1 MATTLRTHR
10 LSPLISL
17 TTVMVAALTACGG
30 NSDDDEAGTPP
41 VAAPVFPSAGFGQ
54 VTALATGLIEPGTY
68 VVSGCVAETSTTPLQ
83 RKIRFNT
90 DGSVQWLNAAA
101 ADAVLYTYTPSASE
115 RDDRS
120 LYYFRPNNWGAQ
132 MIRYD
137 ANTGAIASYI
147 RTGPNAVNVLYA
159 NNTVSENCPAPFA
172 PTLNISSAGVAARLG
187 SAAALNGSTGF
198 SNGAINLDAVSFTS
212 ININAAGAITT
223 QTSEPGS
230 SMVAWGNWLATAND
244 SFDNYF
250 EERYLTRNAGNT
262 AAGTPANPMA
272 WAYMRHPTL
281 QGQSAGSA
289 PGTLRSVGFGIA
301 RNTTGSGAA
310 TVLYNG
316 SN

>member
-10 LSPLISL
+10 VSPLISL

-30 NSDDDEAGTPP
+30 SSDDDAGTAT
-41 VAAPVFPSAGFGQ
+41 VTAPVFPSAGFGQ
-54 VTALATGLIEPGTY
+54 ITALATGLIEPGTY
-68 VVSGCVAETSTTPLQ
+68 VVAGCVPESSTTPLQ

-101 ADAVLYTYTPSASE
+101 ADAVLYTYTPSTSE

-137 ANTGAIASYI
+137 ANTGVIASYI
-147 RTGPNAVNVLYA
+147 RTGPNAVNVVYA
-159 NNTVSENCPAPFA
+159 NNTVAENCPAPFA
-172 PTLNISSAGVAARLG
+172 PTLSISNAGVAARLG
-187 SAAALNGSTGF
+187 SVAALNGSTGF
-198 SNGAINLDAVSFTS
+198 SSGALNLDAVSFTS
-212 ININAAGAITT
+212 ININAAGTITT

-230 SMVAWGNWLATAND
+230 SVVAWGNWLASTND

-262 AAGTPANPMA
+262 TAGTPANPAA

-281 QGQSAGSA
+281 QGQGAGST

-301 RNTTGSGAA
+301 RNTTGNGAA
-310 TVLYNG
+310 TVLYSG

>member
-1 MATTLRTHR
+1 MASTLRTNR
-10 LSPLISL
+10 LTPFISL

-30 NSDDDEAGTPP
+30 NSGDDTTTPT

-54 VTALATGLIEPGTY
+54 ITALATGLIEPGTY
-68 VVSGCVAETSTTPLQ
+68 VVAGCVPEGSTSPLQ

-101 ADAVLYTYTPSASE
+101 ADAVLYTYTPSVSE

-120 LYYFRPNNWGAQ
+120 LYYFRPNNWSAQ

-137 ANTGAIASYI
+137 ATSGAIASYF
-147 RTGPNAVNVLYA
+147 RTSPAAVNVVYA
-159 NNTVSENCPAPFA
+159 NNTVAENCPAPFT

-198 SNGAINLDAVSFTS
+198 NSGAINLDAVSFTS

-230 SMVAWGNWLATAND
+230 SVVAWGSWLATTND

-262 AAGTPANPMA
+262 AAGTPANPAA
-272 WAYMRHPTL
+272 WSYLRHPTL
-281 QGQSAGSA
+281 QGQGAGST

>member
-1 MATTLRTHR
+1 MAATLLKHR
-10 LSPLISL
+10 LTPFISL

-30 NSDDDEAGTPP
+30 NSDDDASTPA

-54 VTALATGLIEPGTY
+54 VTALASGLIEPGTY
-68 VVSGCVAETSTTPLQ
+68 VVSGCVPETSTTPLQ
-83 RKIRFNT
+83 RKIRINT

-120 LYYFRPNNWGAQ
+120 VYYFRPNNWGAQ
-132 MIRYD
+132 MVRFD
-137 ANTGAIASYI
+137 ATSGAIASSI
-147 RTGPNAVNVLYA
+147 RTGPNAVNVTYA
-159 NNTVSENCPAPFA
+159 NNTVSENCTAPFA

-198 SNGAINLDAVSFTS
+198 NSGAINLDAVSFTS

-230 SMVAWGNWLATAND
+230 SVVAWGNWLASTND

-250 EERYLTRNAGNT
+250 EERYLARNA
-262 AAGTPANPMA
+262 ASAPSGTPANPVA

-281 QGQSAGSA
+281 QGQGAGST
-289 PGTLRSVGFGIA
+289 PGTLRSVAFGIA

-310 TVLYNG
+310 TVLYSG

>member
-1 MATTLRTHR
+1 MASTLRTNR
-10 LSPLISL
+10 LTPFISL
-17 TTVMVAALTACGG
+17 TTVMVAALSACGG
-30 NSDDDEAGTPP
+30 SSEDDAGTPT

-54 VTALATGLIEPGTY
+54 ITALATGLIEPGTY
-68 VVSGCVAETSTTPLQ
+68 VVAGCVPETSTTPLQ

-101 ADAVLYTYTPSASE
+101 ADAVLFSYTPSASE
-115 RDDRS
+115 RDVRDM
-120 LYYFRPNNWGAQ
+120 YYFRPNNWSAQ

-137 ANTGAIASYI
+137 ATTGGLASYI
-147 RTGPNAVNVLYA
+147 RTTPTIVNVRYA
-159 NNTVSENCPAPFA
+159 NNTVAENCVASFA

-198 SNGAINLDAVSFTS
+198 SSGAINLDGVSFNS
-212 ININAAGAITT
+212 ISVNSAGAIAS

-230 SMVAWGNWLATAND
+230 SAVAWGNWLATTNEN
-244 SFDNYF
+244 SDNYYQEAYF
-250 EERYLTRNAGNT
+250 SANAGNT
-262 AAGTPANPMA
+262 DAGTPANPEA
-272 WAYMRHPTL
+272 WVYVRHPTL
-281 QGQSAGSA
+281 QGQRAGDT

-316 SN
+316 GN